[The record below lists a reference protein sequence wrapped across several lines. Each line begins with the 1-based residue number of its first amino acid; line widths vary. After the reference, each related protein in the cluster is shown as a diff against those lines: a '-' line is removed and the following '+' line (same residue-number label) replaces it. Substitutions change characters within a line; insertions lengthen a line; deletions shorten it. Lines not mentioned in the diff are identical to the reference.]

1 MEGSDFV
8 SLYFDQE
15 INPLMVEIYEDTMDQ
30 KFEDS
35 KNKINKLI
43 YKLQELRRHLHDN
56 NE

>member
-1 MEGSDFV
+1 MDEV
-8 SLYFDQE
+8 
-15 INPLMVEIYEDTMDQ
+15 YEDCMDQ
-30 KFEDS
+30 SHDDA